1 MAFLDSMTAYRN
13 PLVDLMP
20 PQTRTMRGRSPYE
33 VQAEVYMDG
42 LKAQVTE
49 LEASL
54 AANQELLMGCWHGG
68 EQLQVISVSM
78 PSKNVVALR
87 CIDAEG
93 DVTQITGHMQSITFS
108 FRIVTAK
115 EPVTHRSIGFE
126 TPSNEGN

>member
-1 MAFLDSMTAYRN
+1 
-13 PLVDLMP
+13 
-20 PQTRTMRGRSPYE
+20 
-33 VQAEVYMDG
+33 MDG
-42 LKAQVTE
+42 LKAQVAE

-54 AANQELLMGCWHGG
+54 AANQELIMGCWHGS

-87 CIDAEG
+87 CIDSEG
-93 DVTQITGHMQSITFS
+93 DVTQITGHMHSITFS

-126 TPSNEGN
+126 TPHSS